1 MDWPN
6 STIELP
12 DASSEWIPF
21 FEDLLANK
29 EMLLANTQRNYRE
42 CLLRHDWRYRLKVMF
57 ETAGLPIPEKLEL
70 EIGQLQQ
77 KAELGIPSDVT

>member
-1 MDWPN
+1 
-6 STIELP
+6 
-12 DASSEWIPF
+12 
-21 FEDLLANK
+21 
-29 EMLLANTQRNYRE
+29 MLLANTQRNYRE

-77 KAELGIPSDVT
+77 KAELA